1 MRGVSFPEPARFCPY
16 CATALEPRDDHGIP
30 RPTCPKCGYIA
41 YQNPSPAV
49 GVVLPHEGGILL
61 VRRKYEPRA
70 GMWSLPAGFMEYGE
84 GPEETARREVREETG
99 FEIDLDLL
107 LGAYPGADDPR
118 VRVVLMVYLGRIIG
132 GIGQP
137 GDDASE
143 LGTYTLEALPEDL
156 AFRSHLR
163 AIEAYRAHL
172 RR

>member
-1 MRGVSFPEPARFCPY
+1 MSFPEPARFCPY

-30 RPTCPKCGYIA
+30 RPTCPQCGYIA

-99 FEIDLDLL
+99 FEIDLDVL
-107 LGAYPGADDPR
+107 LGAYRGADDPR
-118 VRVVLMVYLGRIIG
+118 VRVVLMVYLGRIVG
-132 GIGQP
+132 GLAQP

-143 LGTYTLEALPEDL
+143 LGIYTLEALPEDL

-163 AIEAYRAHL
+163 AIEDYRAHL
-172 RR
+172 TR

>member
-1 MRGVSFPEPARFCPY
+1 MSFPEPARFCPY

-30 RPTCPKCGYIA
+30 RPTCPQCGYIA

-49 GVVLPHEGGILL
+49 GVVLPHEGGIVL

-84 GPEETARREVREETG
+84 GPQETARREVREETG
-99 FEIDLDLL
+99 FEIDLDHL
-107 LGAYPGADDPR
+107 LGAYRGADDPR
-118 VRVVLMVYLGRIIG
+118 VRVVLMVYLGRVVG
-132 GIGQP
+132 GQAQP

-143 LGTYTLEALPEDL
+143 LGIYTLEALPDDL
-156 AFRSHLR
+156 AFRSHR
-163 AIEAYRAHL
+163 IAIEAYQAHL